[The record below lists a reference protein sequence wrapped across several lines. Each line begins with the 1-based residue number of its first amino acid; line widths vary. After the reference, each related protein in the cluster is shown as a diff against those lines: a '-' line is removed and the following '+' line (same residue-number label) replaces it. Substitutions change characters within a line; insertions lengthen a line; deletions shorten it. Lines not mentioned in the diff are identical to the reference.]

1 MEDKFEFAFNNGVII
16 TIILGEDGYTVNV
29 LDVKPLMGTF
39 TNFENMLYGIAQVVQ
54 ENVSC
59 KQEFVKF
66 AEELSLTLSNTMMI
80 DEIEEILLK

>member
-1 MEDKFEFAFNNGVII
+1 MEEFEFTFNNGVTI

-39 TNFENMLYGIAQVVQ
+39 TSFENMLYGIAQVVQ

-66 AEELSLTLSNTMMI
+66 AEELSLTLSNTLVI

>member
-1 MEDKFEFAFNNGVII
+1 MEEFEFTFNNGVTI

-39 TNFENMLYGIAQVVQ
+39 TSFENMLYGIAQVVQ

-59 KQEFVKF
+59 KEEFVKF
-66 AEELSLTLSNTMMI
+66 AEELSLSLSNTLVI

>member
-1 MEDKFEFAFNNGVII
+1 MKDKFEFTFNNGVTI

-39 TNFENMLYGIAQVVQ
+39 TSFENMLYGIAQVVQ

-66 AEELSLTLSNTMMI
+66 AEELSLSLSNTLVI

>member
-1 MEDKFEFAFNNGVII
+1 MEQFEFTFNNGVTI
-16 TIILGEDGYTVNV
+16 TIVIGEDGYTVNV

-39 TNFENMLYGIAQVVQ
+39 TSFENMLYGIAQVVQ

-66 AEELSLTLSNTMMI
+66 AEELSLTLSNTLVI